1 MTIKERYKEV
11 INYFKTNVPIA
22 ETELNYNNP
31 FELIVAV
38 ILSAQCTDVRIN
50 KVTPKLFKD
59 FPDVETLAAA
69 NSDTIFNCLIAL
81 F

>member
-22 ETELNYNNP
+22 ETELNYSNP

-50 KVTPKLFKD
+50 KYHF
-59 FPDVETLAAA
+59 
-69 NSDTIFNCLIAL
+69 TIFFAKLL
-81 F
+81 FSI